1 MHLARSCKGKTRNVE
16 VPPVATH
23 KDVDVMTRTI
33 GEMSE
38 AQSNSYEALADN
50 FAAFQRRNMDFAQGG
65 LEFLRLQESN
75 ARAVQEWWTNGLK
88 LLQLQQ
94 HNISFAQQN
103 WLYSGIGAL
112 QDQTEQNRSTAEVF
126 VQSARKQ
133 QEGFRNLGEK
143 FAGTYQNFFFS
154 PFDYAQAFLRTAQQA
169 TQQGLQATQQAT
181 EQGLQLAVEAS
192 EQTEQVIQ
200 EAEQVVQEAEQ
211 AIEEAELEASVLSA
225 LGTEDYEE
233 LTIADISKKLDDF
246 STEDL
251 KKLRVYEKQNKNRE
265 TLIDQLDRKI
275 KAATS

>member
-1 MHLARSCKGKTRNVE
+1 M
-16 VPPVATH
+16 ATN
-23 KDVDVMTRTI
+23 KDVDAMTQTI

-75 ARAVQEWWTNGLK
+75 ARAVQEWWTTGLK

-94 HNISFAQQN
+94 TNISFAQN
-103 WLYSGIGAL
+103 WLSSGIGAL

-133 QEGFRNLGEK
+133 QEGLRNLGENL
-143 FAGTYQNFFFS
+143 AGTYENFFFS
-154 PFDYAQAFLRTAQQA
+154 PFDYAQSFLRTAQQA
-169 TQQGLQATQQAT
+169 TQQGLQATQQVT

-200 EAEQVVQEAEQ
+200 EAEQVVQEAE
-211 AIEEAELEASVLSA
+211 LEATVLSA

-233 LTIADISKKLDDF
+233 LTVADISKKLDDF

-251 KKLRVYEKQNKNRE
+251 KKLRVYEKQNENRE
-265 TLIDQLDRKI
+265 TLIDQIDRKI

>member
-1 MHLARSCKGKTRNVE
+1 VE
-16 VPPVATH
+16 VPLVATN
-23 KDVDVMTRTI
+23 KDVDVMTQTI

-94 HNISFAQQN
+94 HTISFAQN
-103 WLYSGIGAL
+103 WLSSGIGAL

-133 QEGFRNLGEK
+133 QEGFRNLGET
-143 FAGTYQNFFFS
+143 FVGTYQNFFFS
-154 PFDYAQAFLRTAQQA
+154 PFDYTQAFLRTAQQA

-211 AIEEAELEASVLSA
+211 AIEEAELEAAVLSA

>member
-1 MHLARSCKGKTRNVE
+1 VE

-23 KDVDVMTRTI
+23 KNVDVMTRTI

-94 HNISFAQQN
+94 HNISFAQN
-103 WLYSGIGAL
+103 WLSSGIGAL

-154 PFDYAQAFLRTAQQA
+154 PFDYAQSFLRTAQQA

>member
-1 MHLARSCKGKTRNVE
+1 VE
-16 VPPVATH
+16 EPLVASN
-23 KDVDVMTRTI
+23 KDVDVMTQTI

-94 HNISFAQQN
+94 HNINFAQN
-103 WLYSGIGAL
+103 WLSSGIGAL

-133 QEGFRNLGEK
+133 QEGLRNLSEK

-154 PFDYAQAFLRTAQQA
+154 PFDHAQAFLRTAQQA

-200 EAEQVVQEAEQ
+200 EAEQVVQEAEH
-211 AIEEAELEASVLSA
+211 AIEEAELEVAVLSA

-233 LTIADISKKLDDF
+233 LTVADISKKLDDF

-251 KKLRVYEKQNKNRE
+251 KKLRVYEKQNRNRE
-265 TLIDQLDRKI
+265 TLVDQLDRKI

>member
-1 MHLARSCKGKTRNVE
+1 M
-16 VPPVATH
+16 ATN
-23 KDVDVMTRTI
+23 KDVDVMAQTI

-75 ARAVQEWWTNGLK
+75 ARAVQEWWTTGLK

-94 HNISFAQQN
+94 TNISFAQN
-103 WLYSGIGAL
+103 WLSSGIGAL
-112 QDQTEQNRSTAEVF
+112 QDQTEQNRSTTEVF

-143 FAGTYQNFFFS
+143 FVGTYQNFFFS
-154 PFDYAQAFLRTAQQA
+154 PFDYAQAFLRTA
-169 TQQGLQATQQAT
+169 QQGLQATQQAT

>member
-1 MHLARSCKGKTRNVE
+1 VE
-16 VPPVATH
+16 VPLVATN
-23 KDVDVMTRTI
+23 KDVDVMAQTI

-65 LEFLRLQESN
+65 VEFLRLQESN

-94 HNISFAQQN
+94 HNISFAQN
-103 WLYSGIGAL
+103 WLSSGIGAL

-133 QEGFRNLGEK
+133 QEGLRNLGEK

-154 PFDYAQAFLRTAQQA
+154 PFDYAQSFLRTAQQA

-233 LTIADISKKLDDF
+233 LTVADISKKLDDF

-251 KKLRVYEKQNKNRE
+251 KKLRVYEKQNRNRE

>member
-16 VPPVATH
+16 VPLVATN
-23 KDVDVMTRTI
+23 KDVDVMAQTI

-65 LEFLRLQESN
+65 VEFLRLQESN

-94 HNISFAQQN
+94 HNISFAQN
-103 WLYSGIGAL
+103 WLSSGIGAL
-112 QDQTEQNRSTAEVF
+112 QDQTEQNRSTTEVF

-143 FAGTYQNFFFS
+143 FVGTYQNFFFS
-154 PFDYAQAFLRTAQQA
+154 PFDYAQAFLRTA
-169 TQQGLQATQQAT
+169 QQGLQATQQAT

-192 EQTEQVIQ
+192 EQTEQVI
-200 EAEQVVQEAEQ
+200 QEAEQ

-275 KAATS
+275 KASTS

>member
-1 MHLARSCKGKTRNVE
+1 
-16 VPPVATH
+16 VATN
-23 KDVDVMTRTI
+23 KDVDAMTQTI

-50 FAAFQRRNMDFAQGG
+50 VAAFQRCNMEFAQGG

-75 ARAVQEWWTNGLK
+75 ARAVQEWWSNGLK

-94 HNISFAQQN
+94 HNISFAQN
-103 WLYSGIGAL
+103 WLSSGIGAL
-112 QDQTEQNRSTAEVF
+112 RDQTEQNRSTAEVF

-133 QEGFRNLGEK
+133 EEGFRNLGEK
-143 FAGTYQNFFFS
+143 FAGTYQTFFFS
-154 PFDYAQAFLRTAQQA
+154 PFDYAQAFLRTAEQA

-200 EAEQVVQEAEQ
+200 EAEQ
-211 AIEEAELEASVLSA
+211 AIEEAELEAAVLSA

-233 LTIADISKKLDDF
+233 LTVADISKRLDAF
-246 STEDL
+246 SIEDL

-265 TLIDQLDRKI
+265 TFIDQIDRKI
-275 KAATS
+275 KAASS

>member
-1 MHLARSCKGKTRNVE
+1 VE
-16 VPPVATH
+16 EPLVASN
-23 KDVDVMTRTI
+23 KDVDVMTQTI

-38 AQSNSYEALADN
+38 AQSNSYKALADN
-50 FAAFQRRNMDFAQGG
+50 FATFQRRNMDFAQGG
-65 LEFLRLQESN
+65 LEFLGLQESN

-94 HNISFAQQN
+94 HNINFAQN
-103 WLYSGIGAL
+103 WLSSGIGAL

-133 QEGFRNLGEK
+133 QEGLRNLSEK

-169 TQQGLQATQQAT
+169 TQQAT

-192 EQTEQVIQ
+192 EQTGQVIQ
-200 EAEQVVQEAEQ
+200 EAEH
-211 AIEEAELEASVLSA
+211 AIEEAELEVAVLSA

-233 LTIADISKKLDDF
+233 LTVADISKKLDDL

-251 KKLRVYEKQNKNRE
+251 KKLRVYEKQNRNRE
-265 TLIDQLDRKI
+265 TLVDQLDRRI

>member
-1 MHLARSCKGKTRNVE
+1 
-16 VPPVATH
+16 VATN
-23 KDVDVMTRTI
+23 KDVDVMTQTI

-94 HNISFAQQN
+94 HNISFAQN
-103 WLYSGIGAL
+103 WLSSGIGAL

-126 VQSARKQ
+126 VQSVRKQ
-133 QEGFRNLGEK
+133 QEGFRNLSEK

-169 TQQGLQATQQAT
+169 TQ
-181 EQGLQLAVEAS
+181 QGLQLAVEAS

-211 AIEEAELEASVLSA
+211 AIEEAELEVAVLSA
-225 LGTEDYEE
+225 LGSEDYEE
-233 LTIADISKKLDDF
+233 LAVADISKKLDDF
-246 STEDL
+246 TTEDL

>member
-1 MHLARSCKGKTRNVE
+1 VE
-16 VPPVATH
+16 EPLVASN
-23 KDVDVMTRTI
+23 KDVDVMTQTI
-33 GEMSE
+33 GEMFE

-94 HNISFAQQN
+94 HNISFAQN
-103 WLYSGIGAL
+103 WLSSGIGAL

-133 QEGFRNLGEK
+133 QEGFRNLSEK
-143 FAGTYQNFFFS
+143 FAGTYQNVFFS

-169 TQQGLQATQQAT
+169 TQQGLQAT

-211 AIEEAELEASVLSA
+211 AIEEGELEAAVLSA

-233 LTIADISKKLDDF
+233 LTVADISKKLDDF
-246 STEDL
+246 SSEDL
-251 KKLRVYEKQNKNRE
+251 KNLRVYEEQNKNRE

>member
-1 MHLARSCKGKTRNVE
+1 M
-16 VPPVATH
+16 ATN

-75 ARAVQEWWTNGLK
+75 ARAVQEWWTTGLK

-94 HNISFAQQN
+94 TNISFAQN
-103 WLYSGIGAL
+103 WLSSGIGAL
-112 QDQTEQNRSTAEVF
+112 RDQTEQNRSTAEVF

-143 FAGTYQNFFFS
+143 FAGTYRNFFFS

-169 TQQGLQATQQAT
+169 TQQGLQAT

-200 EAEQVVQEAEQ
+200 EAE
-211 AIEEAELEASVLSA
+211 LEAAVLSA

-233 LTIADISKKLDDF
+233 LTVADISKKLDDF